1 MGRWIDVRMS
11 WECAVTDRPEILDLH
26 HASVLVADTAR
37 SLGFYR
43 DVLGLQVIAE
53 RPDLGYP
60 GAWLRVGRGQ
70 IHLIELPNPDPI
82 EGRPQHGGRDRHLAV
97 TIADLAPLMESLDA
111 AEVPY
116 TLSRSG
122 RRALF
127 CRDPDG
133 NALELIEVA
142 T

>member
-1 MGRWIDVRMS
+1 MT
-11 WECAVTDRPEILDLH
+11 ERPRILDLH

-37 SLGFYR
+37 SLDFYR
-43 DVLGLQVIAE
+43 DVLGLQVMAE

-60 GAWLRVGRGQ
+60 GAWLRVGQGQ
-70 IHLIELPNPDPI
+70 IHLIELPNPDPVA
-82 EGRPQHGGRDRHLAV
+82 GRPQHGGRDRHLAV
-97 TIADLAPLMESLDA
+97 TIADLAPLIGCLDA
-111 AEVPY
+111 AQVPY

>member
-1 MGRWIDVRMS
+1 MV
-11 WECAVTDRPEILDLH
+11 AILDIH
-26 HASVLVADTAR
+26 HASLMVADTAR
-37 SLGFYR
+37 SLAFYCGT
-43 DVLGLQVIAE
+43 LGLMTDDA

-60 GAWLRVGRGQ
+60 GAWLWVGTRQ

-82 EGRPQHGGRDRHLAV
+82 SGRPVHVGRDRHTALYV
-97 TIADLAPLMESLDA
+97 ADLDSLRALLDR
-111 AEVPY
+111 EGILY

-133 NALELIEVA
+133 NGLEFIELRRDSPLTA
-142 T
+142 KDAAAAKYSGQ

>member
-1 MGRWIDVRMS
+1 MGRWIDVCMS
-11 WECAVTDRPEILDLH
+11 WEYAVTDRPEILDLH

-97 TIADLAPLMESLDA
+97 TIADLAPLMASLDA

-122 RRALF
+122 RSALF